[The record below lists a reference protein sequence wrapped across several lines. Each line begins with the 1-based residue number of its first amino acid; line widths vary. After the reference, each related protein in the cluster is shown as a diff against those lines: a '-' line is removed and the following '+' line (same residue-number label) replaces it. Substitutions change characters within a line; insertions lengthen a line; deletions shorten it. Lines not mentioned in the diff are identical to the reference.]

1 MIIDIRTSNLE
12 RERASLSI
20 FVGLSTADVSCCGV
34 RQHICVFVALK
45 EIEIQ
50 ERKPGGEK
58 LRSLEVVFTIRA
70 LPQSGASY

>member
-1 MIIDIRTSNLE
+1 
-12 RERASLSI
+12 
-20 FVGLSTADVSCCGV
+20 
-34 RQHICVFVALK
+34 VFVTLK